1 MTKSKKTDKLSKFYN
16 ATIRAIGVNL
26 HAKAKDDHMTVTAL
40 MFVLDRQGV
49 IRGGSA
55 GITVNGHYYESGNF
69 KRRSFHFPVFIRLL
83 KAHIPYADLEDA
95 NIHNKV
101 LVKYVD
107 PAGKGFVKPIA
118 YNFLPRAY
126 GDMKV
131 KRPHIDDISGTS
143 IYFRQSLKNGL
154 YITSRRTVKSDYR
167 HYRDLINR
175 AFWLSWLLRWR
186 NIILLYEKESEKYEE
201 SAAVLYERLIDLG
214 YRNVY
219 FVLDPDSPHNDFV
232 PEKYRSHVL
241 TKHSLKHYIYFFVAK
256 TFIGTEAPTNAIDSR
271 VANSHANHKLYRSKL
286 KYVFLQHGV
295 MYMVSLASLVRLSF
309 HKGNLG
315 GLMPVKTV
323 VSSQTEADHFIE
335 LAGYDQAD
343 MAVTGLPKFD
353 RSIKLNTA
361 DKITIMPTWRPWEYN
376 QVRHDP
382 KKTRYYQM
390 LVDIIASVPA
400 EQRDKIHLLPHPLFI
415 RELKNSDL
423 SDYIK
428 DFKSYDEV
436 LRQTDTLI
444 TDYSSVAY
452 DAFYR
457 GSNVIFW
464 WKEKDYCMEQYGGYL
479 MLNGNNVFGD
489 VAMNRRELK
498 TVIKANHGNK
508 QNPKYLRRYRKLVEF
523 HDNKNTDRLIKL
535 LQEERI
541 I

>member
-1 MTKSKKTDKLSKFYN
+1 MAKSSKTENLSKFYN
-16 ATIRAIGVNL
+16 QAVRAIGVTL
-26 HAKAKDDHMTVTAL
+26 RAKAKDDHMAVSAL
-40 MFVLDRQGV
+40 MFVFDRRGV
-49 IRGGSA
+49 IRGGAA
-55 GITVNGHYYESGNF
+55 GITVNDHFYESGNF
-69 KRRSFHFPVFIRLL
+69 KRRSFHFPVIIRLL
-83 KAHIPYADLEDA
+83 RASIPYADLEDA

-101 LVKYVD
+101 QVKYID
-107 PAGKGFVKPIA
+107 FEGKGFVKPIA

-131 KRPHIDDISGTS
+131 KRPHIDDLSGTT

-154 YITSRRTVKSDYR
+154 YITTRRTVKSDYR
-167 HYRDLINR
+167 YYHSLINR
-175 AFWLSWLLRWR
+175 AYYLSWLLRWR

-201 SAAVLYERLIDLG
+201 SASVLYERLIDLG
-214 YRNVY
+214 YKNVY
-219 FVLDPDSPHNDFV
+219 FVLDPDSPHNEFV
-232 PEKYRSHVL
+232 PEKYRPHVL
-241 TKHSLKHYIYFFVAK
+241 TKHSLKHYVYFFVAR
-256 TFIGTEAPTNAIDSR
+256 TFIGTEAPTNVIDSR

-295 MYMVSLASLVRLSF
+295 MYMVSLASTVRLAF

-323 VSSQTEADHFIE
+323 VSSQAEADHFIE
-335 LAGYDQAD
+335 LAGYDQSD

-353 RSIKLNTA
+353 RSIRLQTA

-382 KKTRYYQM
+382 KKTRYYKM
-390 LVDIIASVPA
+390 LVDIIESVPA
-400 EQRDKIHLLPHPLFI
+400 DLRDKIHLLPHPLFI

-423 SDYIK
+423 GQYIK

-457 GSNVIFW
+457 GSNVVFW
-464 WKEKDYCMEQYGGYL
+464 WKEKDYCMEQYEGYL
-479 MLNGNNVFGD
+479 MLNDKNVFGD
-489 VAMNRRELK
+489 IVMNKRELK
-498 TVIKANHGNK
+498 TAIKSNYGSK
-508 QNPKYLRRYRKLVEF
+508 QESKYIRRYRKLVEF
-523 HDNKNTDRLIKL
+523 NDNKNTDRLIKL